1 MEIEGSQAVV
11 ANKVWNIVRALF
23 FMLRKGI
30 ASSKLVLQFNSM
42 LKRGKLAGK
51 ALLNTLIFNHHHH
64 LTCRS
69 HDTHLSFISPRLP
82 THYEFSCTN
91 SPALTN
97 VNHRIRSTIKRTTKH
112 HSKYDDVSTLT
123 AFQKVLDILN
133 NNTDNKVEASP
144 LVALPGFGKS
154 PIGKQLRVTDS
165 PFPLKDEGDNGQVD
179 MAAEE
184 FIKSFFFFLDR
195 IDQDQVLGKVVLDG
209 VALDLHD
216 A

>member
-30 ASSKLVLQFNSM
+30 ANSKLVLQFNSM

-51 ALLNTLIFNHHHH
+51 ALLNTLIFNHHHN

-69 HDTHLSFISPRLP
+69 HDTHLSFISPRARLP

-91 SPALTN
+91 SPALMN
-97 VNHRIRSTIKRTTKH
+97 VNRLRSTIKRTTKH

-123 AFQKVLDILN
+123 AVQKVLDILN
-133 NNTDNKVEASP
+133 NTDNNKVEASP

-184 FIKSFFFFLDR
+184 FIRRFYKELNMQKKLAIESPINYHNYYSAWDR
-195 IDQDQVLGKVVLDG
+195 
-209 VALDLHD
+209 
-216 A
+216 

>member
-11 ANKVWNIVRALF
+11 ANKVWNIVRVLF

-30 ASSKLVLQFNSM
+30 AKSKLVMEFHSI

-64 LTCRS
+64 HLTCRS
-69 HDTHLSFISPRLP
+69 HDTHLSFISPRL
-82 THYEFSCTN
+82 TTDYEFSCSN
-91 SPALTN
+91 SPAVK
-97 VNHRIRSTIKRTTKH
+97 VNRLRSTIKRTKH

-123 AFQKVLDILN
+123 AVQKVLEML
-133 NNTDNKVEASP
+133 NNTDQNKVDASP
-144 LVALPGFGKS
+144 LVTLSGFGKS

-184 FIKSFFFFLDR
+184 FIRRFYKELNMQKKLALESPNYHNYYSTWDR
-195 IDQDQVLGKVVLDG
+195 
-209 VALDLHD
+209 
-216 A
+216 